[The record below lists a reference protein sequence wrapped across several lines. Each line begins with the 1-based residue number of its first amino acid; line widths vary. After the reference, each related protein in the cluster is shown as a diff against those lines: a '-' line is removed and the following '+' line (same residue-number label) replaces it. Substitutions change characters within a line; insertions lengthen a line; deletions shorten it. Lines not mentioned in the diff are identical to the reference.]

1 MHRLSGESG
10 CVSKAATSH
19 RHFRRAHAGGID
31 PKSPGELM
39 FEQQYFGD
47 FVVQQLPY
55 LKRLVCKLTRG
66 DQIADDIVQQTMLKA
81 LIHAHQFRFQ
91 PSLKT
96 WLSSI
101 AVNEVHQ
108 VYRSKWQKSAVPMQ
122 TEMVD
127 TQRAQSPYRQDRIG
141 GNRFG
146 CQDSAPSSTE
156 EAATTGRTAKIT
168 IYDGSV

>member
-1 MHRLSGESG
+1 
-10 CVSKAATSH
+10 
-19 RHFRRAHAGGID
+19 
-31 PKSPGELM
+31 M

-96 WLSSI
+96 WLSGQRGSSSI
-101 AVNEVHQ
+101 PVEVAKICCSNADGNGGHTA
-108 VYRSKWQKSAVPMQ
+108 SAVSIPA
-122 TEMVD
+122 
-127 TQRAQSPYRQDRIG
+127 RS
-141 GNRFG
+141 
-146 CQDSAPSSTE
+146 
-156 EAATTGRTAKIT
+156 
-168 IYDGSV
+168 

>member
-1 MHRLSGESG
+1 
-10 CVSKAATSH
+10 
-19 RHFRRAHAGGID
+19 
-31 PKSPGELM
+31 M
-39 FEQQYFGD
+39 FEQQCFDD

-127 TQRAQSPYRQDRIG
+127 TQRAQSPYRQDHSYEARERDALVRYGVRRLPRTYRLVIELCDLQELSL
-141 GNRFG
+141 N
-146 CQDSAPSSTE
+146 
-156 EAATTGRTAKIT
+156 EAAQELGVTVSAVKTRLHRARKKLRLL
-168 IYDGSV
+168 VVRLK